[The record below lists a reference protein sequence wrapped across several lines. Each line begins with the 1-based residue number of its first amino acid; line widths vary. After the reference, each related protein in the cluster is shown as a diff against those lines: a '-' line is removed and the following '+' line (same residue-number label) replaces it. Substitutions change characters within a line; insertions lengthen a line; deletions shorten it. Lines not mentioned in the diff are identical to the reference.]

1 MIPDDFRET
10 CRRKEK
16 ICARLSRASFR
27 FEMAELER
35 LWAIVSAHRE
45 GMSVREIAKQVGLGP
60 TRVHQLIS
68 DPQAD
73 LVEKALSVLREEG
86 WPTPEDPTVNDA
98 EHVVDRLNEEASL
111 LVTCAKWLEE
121 LAAGQRP
128 IVNLRPSEDWPDT
141 NHTIVDQAR
150 VIRMLRRIAHDI
162 DELAR
167 SRRIADMTSNTTDS
181 DPCLRLRHKLCEPPI
196 TPPKLRQNIQQA
208 RRAWKEYEQSH
219 TKAGLPIPENPYR
232 HIYRSVK

>member
-1 MIPDDFRET
+1 MTPDDFRKT

-27 FEMAELER
+27 LEMAELER
-35 LWAIVSAHRE
+35 LWAIMSAHRE
-45 GMSVREIAKQVGLGP
+45 GMSVREIAKQVGLVP

-68 DPQAD
+68 NPQAD
-73 LVEKALSVLREEG
+73 LVEKALSVLREVG
-86 WPTPEDPTVNDA
+86 WPTLEDTAGKDEEQVA
-98 EHVVDRLNEEASL
+98 DRLNEKAFL
-111 LVTCAKWLEE
+111 LVTCSKWLEE
-121 LAAGQRP
+121 LVEGQRP

-141 NHTIVDQAR
+141 NHTIVDYAR

-196 TPPKLRQNIQQA
+196 TPPILRPNIQQS
-208 RRAWKEYEQSH
+208 RRTWEEYEQSH
-219 TKAGLPIPENPYR
+219 IKAGLPIPYNPYR
-232 HIYRSVK
+232 HINRSVK